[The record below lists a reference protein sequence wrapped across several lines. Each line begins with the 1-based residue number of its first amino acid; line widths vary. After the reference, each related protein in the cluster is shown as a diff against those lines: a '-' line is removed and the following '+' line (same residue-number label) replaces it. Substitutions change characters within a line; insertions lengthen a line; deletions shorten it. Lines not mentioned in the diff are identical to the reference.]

1 MPRAMEA
8 NAAPASTASRRRKSS
23 PTGQSSTEGAAT
35 SAMSA
40 ARLEVVRSWGDENPV
55 LPVGQLEQAP
65 DLEGPW
71 NEERNMAEK
80 LGEGDCSLAIARF
93 ARVHRHTLVAS

>member
-35 SAMSA
+35 WAMSA
-40 ARLEVVRSWGDENPV
+40 ARLDVVPKLGRNPV
-55 LPVGQLEQAP
+55 CQLA
-65 DLEGPW
+65 LLLFW
-71 NEERNMAEK
+71 NEK
-80 LGEGDCSLAIARF
+80 KFTS
-93 ARVHRHTLVAS
+93 

>member
-40 ARLEVVRSWGDENPV
+40 RGWKWSDDGWGLPPFLAS
-55 LPVGQLEQAP
+55 LPVGWLERK
-65 DLEGPW
+65 
-71 NEERNMAEK
+71 NNK

-93 ARVHRHTLVAS
+93 ARVHRPSS